1 MSLRICHLGKYY
13 PPAPG
18 GIETHVRTLAR
29 AQADLGAKV
38 QVFCVNHEP
47 GPTSVE
53 ADGAVEVT
61 RFRRQASAAKLD
73 VCPDLARWLGQ
84 VEADVLHLQVPNPTM
99 ILALLRA
106 RPRVPLVVSYQSDV
120 IRQKLRAALFRP
132 LERLAYRR
140 VRAILTTSP
149 GYPAG
154 SSFLRPYAER
164 LEVLPHGIDLRPYLD
179 PSSEVRALAA
189 SIRSK
194 LAGGGPLWLGCG
206 RLVYYKGFLNAV
218 RALTR
223 VPGTL
228 LLIGDGPDRPA
239 LEAEAGRLGVA
250 GRVRFLGN
258 LPHYFDLI
266 PYYLAADAF
275 WFPSNA
281 RSEAFGLVQVE
292 AMAAGCP
299 VLNAAI
305 PHSGVSWVSR
315 HEESGLTV
323 PVDDPVAL
331 ADAANRLLTEPDLHD
346 RLADGARRR
355 AALDF
360 DHRLMAE
367 RSLDLYR
374 QVLGESSTTSPAER
388 PRLVA
393 AELDP
398 AIGGHA
404 STIDHGPVEKIKN
417 R

>member
-13 PPAPG
+13 PPAAG

-38 QVFCVNHEP
+38 TVFCVNHEP
-47 GPTSVE
+47 GPTAVE
-53 ADGAVEVT
+53 TDGVVEVT
-61 RFRRQASAAKLD
+61 RFRRRASAAKLD
-73 VCPDLARWLGQ
+73 VCPDLARWLGR

-120 IRQKLRAALFRP
+120 VRQKLRALLFRP

-140 VRAILTTSP
+140 VRAIVTSSEA
-149 GYPAG
+149 YRAG
-154 SSFLRPYAER
+154 SRFLRPYADR
-164 LEVLPHGIDLRPYLD
+164 LHVLPNGIDLRPYLD
-179 PSSEVRALAA
+179 PSNEIRALAD
-189 SIRSK
+189 SIRSR
-194 LAGGGPLWLGCG
+194 LAWAGPLWLGCG
-206 RLVYYKGFLNAV
+206 RMVYYKGYVNAI

-228 LLIGDGPDRPA
+228 VLIGDGPDGPA
-239 LEAEAGRLGVA
+239 LQLEAERLGVA
-250 GRVRFLGN
+250 HRVRFLGN
-258 LPHYFDLI
+258 LSHYLDLI

-292 AMAAGCP
+292 AMASGCP
-299 VLNAAI
+299 VINAAI
-305 PHSGVSWVSR
+305 PRSGVSWVSR
-315 HEESGLTV
+315 HEETGLTV

-331 ADAANRLLTEPDLHD
+331 ADAATRLLSEPGLRD
-346 RLADGARRR
+346 RLAAGARAR
-355 AALDF
+355 AALEF
-360 DHRLMAE
+360 DHRVMAE

-374 QVLGESSTTSPAER
+374 QVLGEPSTTRQAER

-393 AELDP
+393 AE
-398 AIGGHA
+398 
-404 STIDHGPVEKIKN
+404 
-417 R
+417 